1 LRCQGYLGMPPLV
14 NSQKNGKPS
23 LSKYAKAQDGI
34 ILSILLDIPES
45 ILDSRAS
52 RLVVDGLRLKLQ
64 TLSSEAEENRA
75 KSSIPRLASNAKK
88 LPTINIF
95 DAIKASSGRIEED
108 TNPFTSGPHNL
119 DVLSDG
125 SFVSIKGQE
134 TVEFSKPFWEIAWE
148 EDSLT
153 GEFICGLYLQEEA
166 RRNDAVLNAGEI
178 YFTFPCWT
186 QESLIEF
193 QDRSD
198 KYNKALDTYYRDSF
212 EELQKMEKTKNPIT
226 KLVSFVRSVDRL
238 DEIKKK
244 KREFFST
251 VPTVQTAGSMLLAV
265 GDNLLFSTKGRVW
278 TIDESKKEFT
288 LVGQASLK
296 F

>member
-1 LRCQGYLGMPPLV
+1 MPPLV

-52 RLVVDGLRLKLQ
+52 RLVVDGLRLQLQ

-75 KSSIPRLASNAKK
+75 KSGIPRLASNTKT

-153 GEFICGLYLQEEA
+153 GEFMCGLHLQEEA

-278 TIDESKKEFT
+278 TIDENKKEFT
-288 LVGQASLK
+288 LLGQASLK